1 MTFCTVR
8 VYTGLDF
15 LFVSVITWGF
25 LKFLISNYGIY
36 GKYGISSSPCC
47 QFYHKLLTKVL
58 HGCKWSHCILH
69 SRFDGYPFPPPL
81 RALSML
87 SIVSGIPFPPLT
99 WWRNIWTLPNVVL
112 IFSCGELMF
121 IWGFWGLPLDLR
133 GVGGG
138 GVVCKVIFRQHAASI
153 YGFACKSVL
162 LVVFVKRKI

>member
-1 MTFCTVR
+1 MKYHDLLHGSCI
-8 VYTGLDF
+8 YTGLDF
-15 LFVSVITWGF
+15 LFVSVITWRF

-99 WWRNIWTLPNVVL
+99 WWRNIWTLPTLFLYLVVVNYVHL
-112 IFSCGELMF
+112 RFL
-121 IWGFWGLPLDLR
+121 GLPLDLW

-153 YGFACKSVL
+153 YGFACKGE
-162 LVVFVKRKI
+162 I

>member
-15 LFVSVITWGF
+15 LFVSVITWGC

-69 SRFDGYPFPPPL
+69 SRFDGYPPPPPL

-112 IFSCGELMF
+112 IFSCGELCSSEVSGATF
-121 IWGFWGLPLDLR
+121 RF
-133 GVGGG
+133 VGGRWWW
-138 GVVCKVIFRQHAASI
+138 VVCKVIFRQHAASI
-153 YGFACKSVL
+153 YGFACK
-162 LVVFVKRKI
+162 LVAFAKGEI

>member
-1 MTFCTVR
+1 MKYHDLLHGSCIHWSRF
-8 VYTGLDF
+8 
-15 LFVSVITWGF
+15 FVCICDHMGMF
-25 LKFLISNYGIY
+25 KFLISNYGIY

-99 WWRNIWTLPNVVL
+99 WWRNIWTLPMLFLYLVVVNYVHL
-112 IFSCGELMF
+112 RFL
-121 IWGFWGLPLDLR
+121 GLPLDLW

-138 GVVCKVIFRQHAASI
+138 GW
-153 YGFACKSVL
+153 FAKSFLGSMLPQYMALPVS
-162 LVVFVKRKI
+162 